1 MRVLSKC
8 IKDVRLREIEECKK
22 LHDNQAEEK
31 VSKVIEESVVDPVQI
46 ASMLVKDNNLFL
58 EPKRPENSEKEEF

>member
-1 MRVLSKC
+1 MRVLRKC

-31 VSKVIEESVVDPVQI
+31 VSNVIEEPAVDPVQI
-46 ASMLVKDNNLFL
+46 ASMLVKDNNPFH
-58 EPKRPENSEKEEF
+58 EPKRPENSEKEEY